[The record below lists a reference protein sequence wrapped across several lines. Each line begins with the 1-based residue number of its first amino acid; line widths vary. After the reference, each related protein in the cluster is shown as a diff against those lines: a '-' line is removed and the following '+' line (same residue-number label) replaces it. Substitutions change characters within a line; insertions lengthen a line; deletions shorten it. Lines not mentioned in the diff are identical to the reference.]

1 MHRILA
7 LERVPSIIVVLAL
20 CLATRCVADAATF
33 YVVPVIGGRLTVLTA
48 KSPIDPVGQTV
59 DEQIFEG
66 RDSLFDNAVFLAAD
80 AAIRKIQVNAAVSLL
95 RVSDAGMRNTVA
107 RQLAATGSS
116 GLQALLPPGWEHGN
130 AAAVR
135 LLLVV
140 PATTSIKVPI
150 FGGRGR
156 GASAALPKITGL
168 GFYVDDLS
176 FYFTQDS
183 AIAHAPGIVMP
194 YASIALVLIDPS
206 AQKIE
211 RRVDAGFAQLAHRPD
226 AKIRW
231 EAMTSE
237 QRMDAL
243 RRVLDSAMDRLV
255 PAVLSG
261 STVR

>member
-1 MHRILA
+1 MAFRRVSSLIFIFALGLA
-7 LERVPSIIVVLAL
+7 ACCIAN
-20 CLATRCVADAATF
+20 AATF
-33 YVVPVIGGRLTVLTA
+33 YVVPVIGDRLTVLTA
-48 KSPIDPVGQTV
+48 KSPMDPMGQKV
-59 DEQIFEG
+59 DAQVFAV
-66 RDSLFDNAVFLAAD
+66 RDSSFDNAVFLAVD
-80 AAIRKIQVNAAVSLL
+80 SAIRKTQGDALVSML

-107 RQLAATGSS
+107 KQLAATGSS

-140 PATTSIKVPI
+140 PVTTSIKVPI

-156 GASAALPKITGL
+156 GASAALPNITGL
-168 GFYVDDLS
+168 GFYVDDVS
-176 FYFTQDS
+176 FYFTEDS

-211 RRVDAGFAQLAHRPD
+211 GRVGAGFAQLAHPSGAR
-226 AKIRW
+226 IHW
-231 EAMTSE
+231 EAMTNE
-237 QRMDAL
+237 QRVDAL
-243 RRVLDSAMDRLV
+243 RRLLTSAVDRLV